1 MMEKSD
7 LSHLP
12 EGAEFWITT
21 KNKTSSTSGL
31 SQEHLSAPSQS
42 DQAFE
47 TPRFPT
53 WMGMLR
59 QSGIFRY
66 KSRALRT
73 QPAPTRCLA
82 APRPQ
87 PCWAGVAFF
96 VSERALETHLGNQDH
111 AQLPR
116 HSSSCIPEP
125 FFQDQ
130 SLLLPVFGGGVGV
143 DLIEEPLGLVQG
155 VRARPG
161 PPPKKHQQVLVDHQ
175 RGPSLGRG
183 VGTWQRGRKS

>member
-1 MMEKSD
+1 
-7 LSHLP
+7 
-12 EGAEFWITT
+12 
-21 KNKTSSTSGL
+21 
-31 SQEHLSAPSQS
+31 
-42 DQAFE
+42 
-47 TPRFPT
+47 
-53 WMGMLR
+53 MLR

-82 APRPQ
+82 VPRPQ

-130 SLLLPVFGGGVGV
+130 SLLLPVFGGGSRCGSHRRTS
-143 DLIEEPLGLVQG
+143 
-155 VRARPG
+155 RAGAGGKGSAGSTPQKAPASPCRP
-161 PPPKKHQQVLVDHQ
+161 PAWPQP
-175 RGPSLGRG
+175 
-183 VGTWQRGRKS
+183 WERGRNLAEREEKLGKPRLNTSPQLCVVSSRSVTTW

>member
-12 EGAEFWITT
+12 EGAEFWIIT
-21 KNKTSSTSGL
+21 KYKTSSTSGL
-31 SQEHLSAPSQS
+31 SRNTSVLPAKVIRHFKHSGFPPGWGCSGSLEYLGTSPKPYGSNSTHKMLGSTLSSA
-42 DQAFE
+42 
-47 TPRFPT
+47 
-53 WMGMLR
+53 LLCL
-59 QSGIFRY
+59 SG
-66 KSRALRT
+66 
-73 QPAPTRCLA
+73 
-82 APRPQ
+82 
-87 PCWAGVAFF
+87 GFF

-130 SLLLPVFGGGVGV
+130 SLLLPVFGGGVRV

-155 VRARPG
+155 IRARPG
-161 PPPKKHQQVLVDHQ
+161 PPPKKHQQILVDH
-175 RGPSLGRG
+175 
-183 VGTWQRGRKS
+183 